1 MPPHRGRTTRR
12 PLQVRARNRVRSD
25 IQNNHRRL
33 RIGRLFLVICL
44 LATSVKLV
52 EVQVVQAGA
61 ISEGS
66 ERQRRNDTVV
76 NAERGAIFDR
86 NGSPLAIS
94 IETRMLFAQPSVI
107 EEVQREEGE
116 DPAAY
121 KREMVAYLVEV
132 LGDAVDEQ
140 ELIEDLFSD
149 RSFVYL
155 VDGVRPSQAEEI
167 RSQYPEIGSEYRARR
182 SYPGG
187 ELASS
192 VLGFANWRPDEKK
205 IRGMQ
210 GLESSSNDLLA
221 GEDGLLVA
229 DMAEG
234 SRVVIPGSSHVVEP
248 AVPGSDLVLTLD
260 SDLQFVAQQQL
271 TSYIEET
278 GAEGGS
284 LVVLE
289 AETGEVHALVND
301 QTYDPNNTAVATPE
315 QLANPAVSNPFE
327 PGSVNK
333 VVTVAAAIEDGL
345 LMPDDVLEV
354 PGSIEV
360 ADRTIS
366 DAWPHGVESMTATGV
381 LARSSNVGT
390 LMMADEVGEERFVEM
405 LDRFGLGRR
414 TEVGLPGESAG
425 RVPPREE
432 WSGSTFGNLP
442 IGQGL
447 SMTVL
452 QMAGMYQA
460 LANDGVRIPPRI
472 IDARIDQDG
481 ERVEAPRPTGV
492 KVVSPETARTVRD
505 MLRAVTQDEP
515 GQRGTGSAAALEGY
529 QIAGKTGTAQQPDPE
544 TGGYSQVD
552 EWITFAGILPADD
565 PRFVVAVMLD
575 APDPGTS
582 AAPLFRETIDY
593 LTQRHEIPL
602 SPEPSP
608 IVTLTER

>member
-1 MPPHRGRTTRR
+1 MPEARSRGMRR
-12 PLQVRARNRVRSD
+12 PVQVRARNRVRSD
-25 IQNNHRRL
+25 VQNNHRRL
-33 RIGRLFLVICL
+33 RVGRLFLVLCL

-76 NAERGAIFDR
+76 NAERGAILDR

-94 IETRMLFAQPSVI
+94 IETRVLFAQPSVI
-107 EEVQREEGE
+107 ERVQREEGE

-121 KREMVAYLVEV
+121 KREMAAHLVEV
-132 LGDAVDEQ
+132 LGDAVDER
-140 ELIEDLFSD
+140 ELLDDLFSD
-149 RSFVYL
+149 RTFVYL
-155 VDGVRPSQAEEI
+155 VDGVQPSQAELI
-167 RSQYPEIGSEYRARR
+167 RQTYPEIGSEYRARR
-182 SYPGG
+182 SYPAGP
-187 ELASS
+187 LASN
-192 VLGFANWRPDEKK
+192 VLGFANWRPDEKLV
-205 IRGMQ
+205 RGMV
-210 GLESSSNDLLA
+210 GLESSRNDLLS

-229 DMAEG
+229 DTAEG

-248 AVPGSDLVLTLD
+248 AVPGSDLMLTLD
-260 SDLQFVAQQQL
+260 SDLQFVAQEQL
-271 TSYIEET
+271 TRYVEES

-284 LVVLE
+284 LVVLD
-289 AETGEVHALVND
+289 AKTAEVHAMVND
-301 QTYDPNNTAVATPE
+301 RTYDPNNTTGVSPE
-315 QLANPAVSNPFE
+315 QLANPAVSHPFE

-333 VVTVAAAIEDGL
+333 IVAVAAAVEDGL
-345 LMPDDVLEV
+345 LAPDDVLQV
-354 PGSIEV
+354 PGTVQV
-360 ADRTIS
+360 ADRTIRDS
-366 DAWPHGVESMTATGV
+366 WQHGVEAMTATGV

-390 LMMADEVGEERFVEM
+390 LMISDEVGEDRFVEM
-405 LDRFGLGRR
+405 LERFGVGRR
-414 TEVGLPGESAG
+414 TDVGLPGESPG
-425 RVPPREE
+425 QVPAREN

-447 SMTVL
+447 SMTAL

-472 IDARIDQDG
+472 IDARIDPEG
-481 ERVEAPRPTGV
+481 LRTEEPTPSGV
-492 KVVSPETARTVRD
+492 KVVSPETAQTVRD
-505 MLRAVTQDEP
+505 MLRAVVQDEP
-515 GQRGTGSAAALEGY
+515 GQRGTGTGGALPGY

-544 TGGYSQVD
+544 TGAYSSVD

-565 PRFVVAVMLD
+565 PRFVIAVMLD
-575 APDPGTS
+575 APDPDTS
-582 AAPLFRETIDY
+582 AAPLFRETASY